1 MKVYLVRHGESRQN
15 VDDTENHPYRPEV
28 EPYENWTY
36 NDWSLTK
43 HGERQ
48 ADLVGRRLASVDFD
62 AIMCGPLHRQI
73 ATAYGIIRHQKRCK
87 KLEIIND
94 LLEKGIHSYAG
105 MPIELLRSFFPDM
118 EIVPCPNPTP
128 TGGKFTYSLEE
139 MYDMVEMRERGRRIE
154 KYLTERFPDN
164 ATVLL
169 VSSGDFMGRSL
180 IPCLMR
186 LPDQVID
193 ICTTF
198 SCHNASLSRIDL
210 ASDGRRSSCKLLND
224 TAHLYVPE
232 EDIPLLQNS

>member
-1 MKVYLVRHGESRQN
+1 
-15 VDDTENHPYRPEV
+15 
-28 EPYENWTY
+28 
-36 NDWSLTK
+36 
-43 HGERQ
+43 
-48 ADLVGRRLASVDFD
+48 
-62 AIMCGPLHRQI
+62 
-73 ATAYGIIRHQKRCK
+73 
-87 KLEIIND
+87 
-94 LLEKGIHSYAG
+94 
-105 MPIELLRSFFPDM
+105 M